1 MVNDLLDHRDP
12 CFASDL
18 QRLRMQKGMS
28 EEELGEGISRDAQ
41 CIRGYESA
49 AVVPQDWTVQE
60 LNRILLGRDRAGST
74 DKNTTADELPYFG
87 VKSIP
92 DDVLAAEVHRRL
104 VSRSGD

>member
-1 MVNDLLDHRDP
+1 MVNDLLDRRDS

-41 CIRGYESA
+41 CIRGYESG

-74 DKNTTADELPYFG
+74 VNDTVAAERPYFG

-92 DDVLAAEVHRRL
+92 DDVFAAEAHRRL